1 MKFKKWFT
9 MKIMHTYCLNNNI
22 GDYALGIGMKNI
34 LREFLDIDY
43 IAETN
48 LQGQVFNKYF
58 INEVINKKFDLLVI
72 GGGGIIHGSHWPNGW
87 FWLIEQDLIKTIK
100 IPFIV
105 YGAGYNYFS
114 DEGGIP
120 QKGIEHL
127 KETISQAT
135 YFSVRNDKSRGRFI
149 NQVGVEIPEVPDPGF
164 HVNLNRHFKNNTV
177 GKRFVIIQV
186 ANDKPEYRFG
196 SNGNKNQFITNMKSI
211 ITQIST
217 KYKVIFVPHVH
228 EDVQLSLEIAKNI
241 KNCDVLPFGQ
251 FAFDRSEEIISYYR
265 DAEFVLA
272 MRGHGQIIPIAFN
285 TPVISLENHPKHSG
299 LMEKLGLQDYNVNI
313 SKNNFCEEVLSK
325 IDYLESNKERLYMEY
340 KKLNE
345 SFSSETTK
353 AFEQIKRLI

>member
-1 MKFKKWFT
+1 
-9 MKIMHTYCLNNNI
+9 MKIMHTYCLNYNI

-34 LREFLDIDY
+34 MREFLDVDY

-58 INEVINKKFDLLVI
+58 IDEIINKKFDLLVI

-87 FWLIEQDLIKTIK
+87 FWLIEQKLIKTIK

-105 YGAGYNYFS
+105 YGAGYNYFK

-120 QKGIEHL
+120 PRGIAHL
-127 KETISQAT
+127 KETISHST

-149 NQVGVEIPEVPDPGF
+149 EQIGIDVPEVPDPGF
-164 HVNLNRHFKNNTV
+164 HVNLNRNFKNEEDTK
-177 GKRFVIIQV
+177 GYVIVQV

-196 SNGNKNQFITNMKSI
+196 SNDSKNQFITNMRSI
-211 ITQIST
+211 IAHIST
-217 KYKVIFVPHVH
+217 KYKVLFAPHVY
-228 EDVQLSLEIAKNI
+228 EDIQLSFEIAKNI
-241 KNCDVLPFGQ
+241 KNCEILPFNQ
-251 FAFDRSEEIISYYR
+251 FAFDRSEEMISYYR

-299 LMEKLGLQDYNVNI
+299 LMEKLGLQKYNVNI
-313 SKNNFCEEVLSK
+313 NKNNFCEELFSK
-325 IDYLESNKERLYMEY
+325 IDYLKNNKESLNREY

-345 SFSSETTK
+345 TLLSETTK
-353 AFEQIKRLI
+353 AFKEIQRLM